1 MILYNYKESI
11 KDKRIL
17 TYTNICSIMESEYNR
32 GGVFMEAVYS
42 DFAYDDVF
50 KTMVVKCDEMLIP
63 FVNYM
68 FDAHFTDEAK
78 IYRGVNEHF
87 IDGESGAQDKRN
99 TDSGFSISEGDVSHT
114 YHVECESRD
123 DKDGSIIVRMFEY
136 DAQIALERG
145 DVNQGQLDVYFPHSG
160 ILFLRS
166 SDETPDVMT
175 VAMHTP
181 GGKCS
186 YPVQVMRESDYSL
199 DMIFENRLF
208 FLLPFYSF
216 NYERDFKD
224 IEADNHMQDEF
235 VEMYNEVIDRLDA
248 YVADGR
254 LSSYSRDVIIRMIHK
269 VTYKQLMRYSS
280 TQERVGD
287 LMGGKVLDLD
297 VIRAH
302 DDGIDV
308 GRREGRSEG
317 QNELV
322 KAVEM
327 LRQGKT
333 ADEIVEL
340 GIDRKTVELAVAIK

>member
-1 MILYNYKESI
+1 
-11 KDKRIL
+11 
-17 TYTNICSIMESEYNR
+17 
-32 GGVFMEAVYS
+32 
-42 DFAYDDVF
+42 
-50 KTMVVKCDEMLIP
+50 
-63 FVNYM
+63 
-68 FDAHFTDEAK
+68 
-78 IYRGVNEHF
+78 
-87 IDGESGAQDKRN
+87 
-99 TDSGFSISEGDVSHT
+99 
-114 YHVECESRD
+114 
-123 DKDGSIIVRMFEY
+123 MFEY

-287 LMGGKVLDLD
+287 LMELERMMMELTLVEEKVE
-297 VIRAH
+297 VK
-302 DDGIDV
+302 
-308 GRREGRSEG
+308 GRM
-317 QNELV
+317 NW
-322 KAVEM
+322 
-327 LRQGKT
+327 
-333 ADEIVEL
+333 
-340 GIDRKTVELAVAIK
+340 